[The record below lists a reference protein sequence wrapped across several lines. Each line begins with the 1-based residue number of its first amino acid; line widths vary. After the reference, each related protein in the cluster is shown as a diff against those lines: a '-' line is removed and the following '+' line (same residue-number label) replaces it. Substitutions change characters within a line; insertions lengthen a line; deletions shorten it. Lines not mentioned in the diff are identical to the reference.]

1 MGTRCSA
8 FLFGSIGYLEAVPLG
23 VPPPKQPLSFGGMGC
38 LQACAG
44 GLTQATPAPFWGFQ
58 PHTLTPFL
66 STAKEKGKKKRRKGL
81 RPFEPSGRPAGA
93 KGRPALNSATNQV
106 RLAALEECFCFN
118 SP

>member
-1 MGTRCSA
+1 LQRYTAVSFF
-8 FLFGSIGYLEAVPLG
+8 FLEILAASKPL
-23 VPPPKQPLSFGGMGC
+23 L
-38 LQACAG
+38 L
-44 GLTQATPAPFWGFQ
+44 GLPGPHPA
-58 PHTLTPFL
+58 PFL